1 MNVTHWI
8 CCMNVLFDK
17 LIGLCY
23 GTLFP
28 MHDVVVCSLVAICNP
43 HVLHA
48 GSVHALLED
57 SCWN

>member
-1 MNVTHWI
+1 
-8 CCMNVLFDK
+8 MNVLFDK